1 MSSIGAFFDI
11 DGTLYRNSLMIEH
24 FKKLMKYEV
33 IDPALWH
40 TKVKKTYENWEKRR
54 GNYDDYLLELA
65 DVYINALKGLD
76 KNMLEFITNQ
86 VIERKGD
93 NVYVYTRERIRWH
106 KERNHRILF
115 ISGSPS
121 FLVRKMAEKYGVDDY
136 KASFYEV
143 DSLNR
148 FTGEIRQMWDS
159 ENKKKAMDTF
169 VKDYTIDLSKSY
181 AYGDTTGDLSM
192 FEMVAHPVAINPT
205 KELLLGIK
213 ARKDLSDR
221 TEIIVERKD
230 LIYHLDASVDI
241 EKNRKI

>member
-1 MSSIGAFFDI
+1 MSSVGAFFDI

-24 FKKLMKYEV
+24 FKKLTKYEV

-40 TKVKKTYENWEKRR
+40 TKVKSTYENWEKRR

-65 DVYINALKGLD
+65 AVYIESLKGLEKD
-76 KNMLEFITNQ
+76 MLEFITNQ
-86 VIERKGD
+86 VIDRKGD

-106 KERNHRILF
+106 KEQGHRILF

-121 FLVRKMAEKYGVDDY
+121 FLVRKMAEKYGIDDY

-143 DSLNR
+143 DSHNR
-148 FTGEIRQMWDS
+148 FTGNIRQMWDS
-159 ENKKKAMDTF
+159 ENKKKAMDAF
-169 VKDYTIDLSKSY
+169 VKDYGIDLSQSY

-205 KELLLGIK
+205 RELLLKIRENPSLEK
-213 ARKDLSDR
+213 RMQ
-221 TEIIVERKD
+221 IIVERKD
-230 LIYHLDASVDI
+230 VIYHVDPSVEI
-241 EKNRKI
+241 ET